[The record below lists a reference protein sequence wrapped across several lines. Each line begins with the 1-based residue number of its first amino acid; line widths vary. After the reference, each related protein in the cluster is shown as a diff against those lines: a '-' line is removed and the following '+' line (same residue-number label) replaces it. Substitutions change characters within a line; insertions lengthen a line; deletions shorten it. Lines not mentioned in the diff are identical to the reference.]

1 VFQLLESVLRPL
13 FIKWL
18 RDRALVVPYAKR
30 VEIAKRLKL
39 DQEVVDSVLFELR
52 DYILQQIAESK
63 L

>member
-1 VFQLLESVLRPL
+1 MIQMLDRVLKSL

-18 RDRALVVPYAKR
+18 RDRALLVPYAKR

-52 DYILQQIAESK
+52 DYILQQVAESK

>member
-1 VFQLLESVLRPL
+1 MLDSILKPL
-13 FIKWL
+13 FIRWL
-18 RDRALVVPYAKR
+18 RERALVVPYAKR

-52 DYILQQIAESK
+52 DYILQRIVESR

>member
-1 VFQLLESVLRPL
+1 
-13 FIKWL
+13 
-18 RDRALVVPYAKR
+18 VVPYAKR